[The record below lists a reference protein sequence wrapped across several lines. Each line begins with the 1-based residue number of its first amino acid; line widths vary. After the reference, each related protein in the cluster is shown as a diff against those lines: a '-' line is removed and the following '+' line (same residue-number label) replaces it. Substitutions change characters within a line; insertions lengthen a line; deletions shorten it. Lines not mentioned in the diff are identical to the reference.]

1 MILYLLD
8 KSIMIAQL
16 LKHELSNKT
25 RKFTL
30 DTGEELEASLEST
43 EQGVAIFASKKVDEI
58 TQVWV
63 YSVHCDGVIVK
74 TLSKKCTVPKGD
86 ILSLRY
92 TIHVTGN

>member
-1 MILYLLD
+1 MHVDDMVFFINKKSKISCIFSQTVMMILYLLD

-58 TQVWV
+58 TQV
-63 YSVHCDGVIVK
+63 
-74 TLSKKCTVPKGD
+74 
-86 ILSLRY
+86 
-92 TIHVTGN
+92 